1 QVAYNREHNITP
13 RTIEREVTDI
23 MQALRA
29 RAPEPAAVRERARST
44 SREDRLAALRD
55 LEEQMLEAAQRLEF
69 ELAASLRDEIR
80 KLRKDL

>member
-1 QVAYNREHNITP
+1 MQV
-13 RTIEREVTDI
+13 
-23 MQALRA
+23 LRA
-29 RAPEPAAVRERARST
+29 RAPEPTAVRERARSA
-44 SREDRLAALRD
+44 SREDRLDALRD